1 MALVELCG
9 HEGVF
14 VGLIGEVVVVDGYM
28 GGEVAAVVG
37 RPAEVRGEVPAVDLL
52 TVFVADRLGGEAFH
66 RGHRQIG
73 RCSGAV
79 AVIDGV
85 TFVIDIFDKSLYLGC
100 GMSHKRTDIDLERS
114 LSLGKEA
121 FGVGK
126 LLVGGNSALTI
137 VDYIFIYPA
146 VACGQGEPYLTVVS
160 PEHHGR
166 EIADRI
172 DEAVGFVMVFSGGAI
187 VEPRARHERHVG
199 RHNLIAHIVGV
210 RAEHHLI
217 ILTLRIIDIQK
228 MVEIEITG
236 IIVAPLVDAQA
247 IVGAGGAPSLRAC
260 YVDKFERL
268 GVSGIENHAGGSEL
282 IVDVVVFRRDD
293 VGQAQHAVAV
303 AVGEMRVVE
312 TER

>member
-1 MALVELCG
+1 MALVELSG
-9 HEGVF
+9 HERIF

-28 GGEVAAVVG
+28 GGEVVAVVG
-37 RPAEVRGEVPAVDLL
+37 RPGNVGGEIADIVLVDI
-52 TVFVADRLGGEAFH
+52 ADRLGGEAFH

-100 GMSHKRTDIDLERS
+100 GMNHKRTDTELERS

-121 FGVGK
+121 VGVGK
-126 LLVGGNSALTI
+126 LLVGGNSAFAI
-137 VDYIFIYPA
+137 VDDFFIYLSLA
-146 VACGQGEPYLTVVS
+146 VACGRGEPYLTVVS

-210 RAEHHLI
+210 RAEHHLM

-282 IVDVVVFRRDD
+282 IVDVVVFRRDN